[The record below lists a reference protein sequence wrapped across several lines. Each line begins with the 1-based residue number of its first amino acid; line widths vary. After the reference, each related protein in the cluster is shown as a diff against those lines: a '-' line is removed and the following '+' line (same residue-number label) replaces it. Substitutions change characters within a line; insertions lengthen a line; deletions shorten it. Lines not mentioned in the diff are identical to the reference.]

1 MMRVIFMG
9 TPEFAVASLEALLEA
24 GIEIVAVV
32 TSPDKPSGRG
42 LKIHETA
49 VKQCA
54 VKHALPVLQPDK
66 LKNPEFI
73 SRLTEFK
80 ADLFV
85 VVAFRMLP
93 EEVWKIPPLGTINL
107 HASLLPEYRG
117 AAPINWAVING
128 ETHTGTTV
136 FFIEKEIDTGS
147 IISYNEE
154 KIRPDDNAGTLHDRL
169 MLRGASH
176 LTGAVRSIA
185 AADFKTVPQ
194 DAAVS
199 GRELKAAPKIFRE
212 TCQINWSRSLV
223 QIHNLVRGL
232 SPCPGAWTYMIT
244 PKGERLVFKIFET
257 EARRADHNV
266 KPGSIDSDNRTFL
279 RLAAPD
285 GWLEVKNLQLEG
297 KKRMVIPD
305 FLRGVP
311 DINMYRIDVDYFG

>member
-1 MMRVIFMG
+1 MRVIFMG

>member
-1 MMRVIFMG
+1 MRVIFMG
-9 TPEFAVASLEALLEA
+9 TPEFAVASLESLLEA

-136 FFIEKEIDTGS
+136 FFIEKEIDTGN
-147 IISYNEE
+147 IISYDEE
-154 KIRPDDNAGTLHDRL
+154 KIWPDDNAGTLHDRL
-169 MLRGASH
+169 MFHGASH

-185 AADFKTVPQ
+185 AADFKTMPQ
-194 DAAVS
+194 KAVVS
-199 GRELKAAPKIFRE
+199 DRELKAAPKIFRE
-212 TCQINWSRSLV
+212 TCKINWSQGVVR
-223 QIHNLVRGL
+223 IHNLARGL
-232 SPCPGAWTYMIT
+232 SPCPGAWTYLIT

-257 EARRADHNV
+257 EALRADHNV

-285 GWLEVKNLQLEG
+285 GWLKVKNLQLEG
-297 KKRMVIPD
+297 KKRMDIPD
-305 FLRGVP
+305 FLKGIP
-311 DINMYRIDVDYFG
+311 DINTYRIDVDYFG